1 MRQLLIVFVILA
13 VVFISVLIPLVDHNL
28 TSIIDHEMYLQLETA
43 QDNTTSFSTLPR
55 SRKTRASYHLIYN
68 ASDKEYTFDN
78 VPENTPRFLSN
89 LSLLEYDLN
98 TIINDEKHATIE
110 NKANN
115 NGETL
120 YYRIIKIETND
131 IIYSLLDSDDDL
143 YLITI
148 MNSDY
153 SDELIKAIR
162 SGVIYILYGSL
173 IITAVVLLFWCF
185 SLIKPLGEIKSY
197 VDSIKNRQQAT
208 LVDARAR
215 GDEIGVVANALVDMR
230 EEIEKQEKTKEE
242 MIHNISHDLKTPI
255 ALIKTYSQSVKD
267 DIYPYGD
274 KDSSMDVILENAD
287 RLEHRV
293 KDLLYLNRL
302 DYLNSSSQE
311 FVTFEMKDL
320 LEHIVEQLKTM
331 VDFTIETSLDDV
343 MFVGDSELWR
353 VAIENIITNATRYA
367 KSLIRITLKKDYLCI
382 YNDGEPI
389 DETLID
395 DLFQPYV
402 KGVKGQFGLGLS
414 IAYKTADMYG
424 YDLTAHNDNP
434 GVSFIFTKKR

>member
-28 TSIIDHEMYLQLETA
+28 TSIIDHEMYSQLETA
-43 QDNTTSFSTLPR
+43 QDNTTSYSTLPR
-55 SRKTRASYHLIYN
+55 QRKNRASYHLIYN
-68 ASDKEYTFDN
+68 ASKKEYISDN
-78 VPENTPRFLSN
+78 VPTNAPKLHINF
-89 LSLLEYDLN
+89 SLFEDDLK
-98 TIINDEKHATIE
+98 TIIDDENHATIE
-110 NKANN
+110 NMKVDR
-115 NGETL
+115 GETH
-120 YYRIIKIETND
+120 YYRIIKIETDD
-131 IIYSLLDSDDDL
+131 ISSSLFDSGDDI

-173 IITAVVLLFWCF
+173 VITAVVLLFWCF
-185 SLIKPLGEIKSY
+185 SLIKPLAEIKSY
-197 VDSIKNRQQAT
+197 VDSIKNRQHAT
-208 LVDARAR
+208 LIDARER

-230 EEIEKQEKTKEE
+230 EEIEKQEKIKEE

-320 LEHIVEQLKTM
+320 LEHIVNQLETI

-343 MFVGDSELWR
+343 VFVGDSEHWR

-424 YDLTAHNDNP
+424 YEITAQNENP